1 MSSQVL
7 LFIGCAS
14 HFFINKDQ
22 KLCIKRDEMSKCI
35 YRLRVTMMHYAHR
48 EDNAGVLARHTLK
61 LQQATI
67 KSQYKEAHDPNNM
80 IKRYI

>member
-1 MSSQVL
+1 
-7 LFIGCAS
+7 
-14 HFFINKDQ
+14 
-22 KLCIKRDEMSKCI
+22 MSKCI

-48 EDNAGVLARHTLK
+48 EDDAGVLARHTLK